1 MHKGISVLVMSIL
14 LLASIFTYSQNK
26 TLQVNLD
33 SQTSHQ
39 QVTDSIGAAKLVNNV
54 LHQKRSEGFLNILI
68 QSQNFRNDTF
78 FYNILLG
85 KRYTQIHIRSHNL
98 DSLYLPLESSFHLGL
113 REFSEFQKSILDKY
127 ENNGYPFASIS
138 LQKNAVRSDTL
149 SCDLIFYPFTQI
161 RYDSLVYYG
170 NSKISKKYISKYLG
184 LEEGRLYNE
193 ENVSTI
199 DKKLRNL
206 PIMKLTRPSQ
216 VIFTREKARIIL
228 YIEDVVTDRLDG
240 VVGIAPNSNNSEG
253 NNLLLTGELNIEL
266 NNLFRSG
273 KQLGIHWRNYLQ
285 RSQKLDVN
293 FAYPYLFN
301 TKIGINGE
309 LNLNKFDTLFLN
321 VMNKLSFRYQQKGN
335 NYIEFY
341 YQNIRSTLLSVDT
354 NSIINR
360 KLIPDNNPYRVDN
373 YGLVAFSQDLDYLQ
387 NPRRGY
393 HIKADFSVGQK
404 TILKNSEINAIKFIN
419 ENNNSLI
426 TVYNTVSLK
435 SIRLDLKLSSSFFI
449 PVKKRATIYQKLEFN
464 GIFTDQV
471 FFNELYNFGGYSS
484 LRGFDENELFA
495 SKALLYNI
503 EFRYLIGQNSHVG
516 LFMNAA
522 AIEDKLRSDDLVYD
536 TPVGFGALANIEV
549 GKGVLSMAY
558 ALGSQQGNE
567 LQLSTAKFH
576 FGIINYF

>member
-1 MHKGISVLVMSIL
+1 MSIL

-39 QVTDSIGAAKLVNNV
+39 QVTDSIGAAKLANNV

-184 LEEGRLYNE
+184 LEGGRLYNE

-199 DKKLRNL
+199 DKKLKNL
-206 PIMKLTRPSQ
+206 PLVKLTRPSQ

-285 RSQKLDVN
+285 RSQKLNVN

-301 TKIGINGE
+301 AKIGINGE

-321 VMNKLSFRYQQKGN
+321 VMSKLSFRYQQKGN

-426 TVYNTVSLK
+426 SVYNTVSLK

-464 GIFTDQV
+464 GLFTDQV

-495 SKALLYNI
+495 SKALIYNI